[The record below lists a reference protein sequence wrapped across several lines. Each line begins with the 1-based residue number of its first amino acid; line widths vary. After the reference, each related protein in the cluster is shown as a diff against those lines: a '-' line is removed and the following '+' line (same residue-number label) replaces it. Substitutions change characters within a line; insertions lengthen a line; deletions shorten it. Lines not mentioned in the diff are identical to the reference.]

1 MVTDPPAEP
10 GAEIRLKHFK
20 QGTASVLRQFIG
32 VVSLLSL
39 LAVSNAGRAATIT
52 LGASQ
57 DGTIYSNHVD
67 RGSGGGNALIVGTNG
82 RDDPRRALIEFDVA
96 SQVPVGAVI
105 QNVKLTMIM
114 GQLPTAPE
122 EFSTI
127 ELHRLTS
134 SWGEGTTQQ
143 QNPPND
149 SFGGMGQG
157 APAHAGDVTWS
168 SRFWGTPPTPWTTP
182 GGDFDAAVSGMA
194 AIGLPIDVPYSWES
208 TAGMVADVQEWLDNP
223 DGNHGWI
230 LKNIDETSMSTFRV
244 FYSRQTA
251 TAALRPQLT
260 IVYQMVPEP
269 ASLAMVGSAFASCV
283 VAATRRQKRSST

>member
-1 MVTDPPAEP
+1 
-10 GAEIRLKHFK
+10 
-20 QGTASVLRQFIG
+20 VLRQFIS

-39 LAVSNAGRAATIT
+39 VALQSDGRAATIT
-52 LGASQ
+52 IDASQ
-57 DGTIYSNHVD
+57 DGTIYSNHIE

-82 RDDPRRALIEFDVA
+82 RDDPRRALVAFDVA
-96 SQVPVGAVI
+96 GQLPAGATI
-105 QNVKLTMIM
+105 ESVKLTMVM

-157 APAHAGDVTWS
+157 APAHNGDVTWS
-168 SRFWGTPPTPWTTP
+168 SRFWGATPTPWTTP
-182 GGDFDAAVSGMA
+182 GGDFDAAVSGVA
-194 AIGLPIDVPYSWES
+194 AIGLPIDVAYSWES
-208 TAGMVADVQEWLDNP
+208 TPGMVADVQEWLDNP
-223 DGNHGWI
+223 VANNGWI

-251 TAALRPQLT
+251 TAVLRPQLT
-260 IVYQMVPEP
+260 ITYELVPEP
-269 ASLAMVGSAFASCV
+269 RSLAMVGSAFAGCV
-283 VAATRRQKRSST
+283 VVATRRQKRSST

>member
-1 MVTDPPAEP
+1 
-10 GAEIRLKHFK
+10 
-20 QGTASVLRQFIG
+20 VLRQFIR
-32 VVSLLSL
+32 VVSLFTL
-39 LAVSNAGRAATIT
+39 LAISNDSRAATIT

-96 SQVPVGAVI
+96 GQLPAGAI
-105 QNVKLTMIM
+105 IESVKLTMVM

-122 EFSTI
+122 EISTI

-157 APAHAGDVTWS
+157 APAHNGDVTWS
-168 SRFWGTPPTPWTTP
+168 SRFWGATPTPWTTP
-182 GGDFDAAVSGMA
+182 GGDFDASVSGAA

-208 TAGMVADVQEWLDNP
+208 TPAMVADVQEWLDNP
-223 DGNHGWI
+223 AANYGWI
-230 LKNIDETSMSTFRV
+230 MKNVDETSMSTFRV

-260 IVYQMVPEP
+260 IEYQMVPEP
-269 ASLAMVGSAFASCV
+269 ASLALVGSAGASCL
-283 VAATRRQKRSST
+283 VARRRRLIGDN